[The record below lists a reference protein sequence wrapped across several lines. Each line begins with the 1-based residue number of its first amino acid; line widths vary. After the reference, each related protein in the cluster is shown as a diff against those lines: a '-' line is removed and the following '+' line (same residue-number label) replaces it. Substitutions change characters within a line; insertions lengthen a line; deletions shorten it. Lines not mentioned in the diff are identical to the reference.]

1 MKNEKQPIHSY
12 VAKLYLQQASY
23 DTIIYNDSDEL
34 SFEIE
39 DFEFSGFSFDDFELK
54 NFERYSEED
63 LTLFTLN
70 PSSHELCDCRF
81 EIVIPIDLIQ
91 KNTEKMEQ
99 AGLKMTLVLG
109 KSNQRGGIDKVDLSL
124 HLTVGNQ
131 IFRGNGGYFEDAFNQ
146 ILAEIND
153 EYRMRNCFGCQFSD
167 YSVYGQG
174 LFGSMLCFR
183 NQKENYSAVKSKEEY
198 MQLALH
204 TEVVQEIYCCA
215 EFESR
220 KENVGYRG

>member
-23 DTIIYNDSDEL
+23 DIIIYNDSDKL

-39 DFEFSGFSFDDFELK
+39 NFEFTGFSFDDFELK
-54 NFERYSEED
+54 NFKKYSEED

-81 EIVIPIDLIQ
+81 EIAIPIDLIQ

-124 HLTVGNQ
+124 SLELDNQ

-146 ILAEIND
+146 MLTEIAGK
-153 EYRMRNCFGCQFSD
+153 YRMRNCFGCQFSD

-198 MQLALH
+198 MQLERH
-204 TEVVQEIYCCA
+204 KEVVQEIYSCS
-215 EFESR
+215 EFEQR
-220 KENVGYRG
+220 GKNVGYRG